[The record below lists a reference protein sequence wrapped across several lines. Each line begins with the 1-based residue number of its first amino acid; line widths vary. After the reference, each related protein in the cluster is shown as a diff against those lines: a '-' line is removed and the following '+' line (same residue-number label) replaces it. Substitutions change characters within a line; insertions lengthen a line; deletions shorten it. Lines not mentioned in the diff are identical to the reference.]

1 MARSGIDGFFMV
13 SERGSTYGREIIA
26 GLTTFMTMA
35 YILIIHPN
43 WMAAAGMD
51 HGASVVVTAL
61 MSGIFSL
68 LMGMYAKLPFALAPA
83 MGGNAFFAFTLVK
96 GGIVPWEVGMG
107 MVFVSGIVFVL
118 LTVFGIRELIVRL
131 VPKSIKFAI
140 GAAVGMF
147 IAYLGMR
154 DAGLVAFT
162 DTGVRLGGLGDPKAL
177 LALVGLFITG
187 ALLARKTPGGILL
200 GILFTAAIGI
210 PMGITK
216 LPEAFFAMPASIEP
230 IAFKLDILGAL
241 KIEYIPF
248 MFTFFTG
255 DFFSTLGTV
264 LGVSQ
269 KAGLLDKDGNLP
281 EIGKPFLVDAV
292 GTVVG
297 AAFGSTTITTY
308 IESASGVEAGGRTGL
323 TAITTSLCFFLAL
336 FLVPVATC
344 IPSQATAPALIIIG
358 LMMMPGVRNIVFE
371 DFTESFPA
379 FMTIL
384 ITAYT
389 ASIAN
394 GIGSGIIF
402 YAAMKVLSGR
412 AKEVHWG
419 TYILCVPLIVYFL
432 GLR

>member
-1 MARSGIDGFFMV
+1 MAQGGIDSYFMIT
-13 SERGSTYGREIIA
+13 ERGSTYKREILA
-26 GLTTFMTMA
+26 GVTTFMTMA
-35 YILIIHPN
+35 YILIIHPG
-43 WMAAAGMD
+43 WMGAAGLD
-51 HGASVVVTAL
+51 RGASVVVTAL
-61 MSGIFSL
+61 MSGLFSF
-68 LMGMYAKLPFALAPA
+68 LMGMYAKLPFALAPG

-107 MVFVSGIVFVL
+107 MVFVSGVVFVL
-118 LTVFGIRELIVRL
+118 LTVFGVRELIVRL

-140 GAAVGMF
+140 GAAVGIF

-154 DAGLVAFT
+154 DAGLIAFSG
-162 DTGVRLGGLGDPKAL
+162 TGIKIGSLGDPRAVL
-177 LALVGLFITG
+177 SLIGLFVTG
-187 ALLARKTPGGILL
+187 VFLARRTPGGILL
-200 GILFTAAIGI
+200 GILVTAAIGI

-216 LPEAFFAMPASIEP
+216 IPESLFAAPASIEP
-230 IAFKLDILGAL
+230 LAFKLDILGAFKL
-241 KIEYIPF
+241 EYIPF
-248 MFTFFTG
+248 MFTFFVG

-297 AAFGSTTITTY
+297 AIFGSTTITTF
-308 IESASGVEAGGRTGL
+308 IESASGVESGGRTGL
-323 TAITTSLCFFLAL
+323 TAITTSICFFLAI
-336 FLVPVATC
+336 FLVPLATC

-358 LMMMPGVRNIVFE
+358 LMMMPGIRNIVFE
-371 DFTESFPA
+371 DFTEAFPA

-384 ITAYT
+384 VTAYT

-394 GIGSGIIF
+394 GISSGILF
-402 YAAMKVLSGR
+402 YTAMKVLSGR
-412 AKEVHWG
+412 MREVHWG
-419 TYILCVPLIVYFL
+419 TYILCVPLIIYFL

>member
-1 MARSGIDGFFMV
+1 MARSGIDGYFMV
-13 SERGSTYGREIIA
+13 SERGSTYGREILA

-61 MSGIFSL
+61 MSGLFSL
-68 LMGMYAKLPFALAPA
+68 LMGLYAKLPFALAPA

-107 MVFVSGIVFVL
+107 MVFISGTVFVL

-162 DTGVRLGGLGDPKAL
+162 STGVRIGGLGDPKAV

-187 ALLARKTPGGILL
+187 TLLARKTPGGILL
-200 GILFTAAIGI
+200 GILITAAIGI

-216 LPEAFFAMPASIEP
+216 LPGAFFAMPASIEP

-394 GIGSGIIF
+394 GISSGIIF
-402 YAAMKVLSGR
+402 YTAMKVLSGR